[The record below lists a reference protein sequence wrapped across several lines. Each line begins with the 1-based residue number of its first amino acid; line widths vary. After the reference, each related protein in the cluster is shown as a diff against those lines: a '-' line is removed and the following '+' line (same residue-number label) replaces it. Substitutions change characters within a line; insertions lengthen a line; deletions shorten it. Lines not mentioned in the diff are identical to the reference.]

1 MSKYAGKPLNELT
14 SLIIAAAIEVHRVL
28 GPGLLESM
36 YELCLVQELRD
47 RDLLVDCQ
55 VAVPVSYKGRD
66 LGANMRLDLL
76 VEGRVVVEVKAAEAL
91 HDAHV
96 AQLLTYLKLTGCKLG
111 LLINFNEALLE
122 QGIRRVANGLL
133 D

>member
-76 VEGRVVVEVKAAEAL
+76 VEGRVVVEVKAVEAL
-91 HDAHV
+91 HDAQV

-111 LLINFNEALLE
+111 LLINFNEALLK

>member
-76 VEGRVVVEVKAAEAL
+76 VEGRVVVEVKAVEAL

-111 LLINFNEALLE
+111 LLINFNEALLK